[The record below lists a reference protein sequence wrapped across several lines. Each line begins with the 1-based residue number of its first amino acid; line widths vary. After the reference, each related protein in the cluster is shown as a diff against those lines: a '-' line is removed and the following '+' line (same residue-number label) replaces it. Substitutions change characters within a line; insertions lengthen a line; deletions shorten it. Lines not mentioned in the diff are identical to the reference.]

1 MNIRYDLVPI
11 IWFKLIAEILTV
23 GAEKHKADDF
33 SGKTEEE
40 YFNSAMG
47 HIIADR
53 EGVTIDPTDGKPSL
67 VKAAT
72 NFLIIHTKRVTQ
84 K

>member
-1 MNIRYDLVPI
+1 MNIRFDLVPI
-11 IWFKLIAEILTV
+11 MWFRLIAKILTI

-40 YFNSAMG
+40 YFNSAAG

-53 EGVTIDPTDGKPSL
+53 EGIRIDPDDNQPSI

-72 NFLIIHTKRVTQ
+72 CLLIIYTKRLNNQ
-84 K
+84 